1 MTVTAV
7 TTHGQQSLP
16 AKELSLFKK
25 CVKLYEQ
32 KQHKNSLR
40 CIKQILQNPNL
51 SEHGETLAMKALILD
66 VTGHH
71 DEAVELSRIAVK
83 NDVKSHVCWHIFGM
97 VMRSDRKFGEAVKAL
112 KMALHLSP
120 DNPQILR
127 DLALVQAHIRDFK
140 GFQLTR
146 YTLLRLKP
154 NNRQAWMGFIVSAYL
169 AKDYDLALKGIEE
182 YRKPLLQNVVANSP
196 ELFEVLQIEIRIYEE
211 SSRHEI
217 ALELVLHPIS
227 RFLDQSVYHE
237 TRGRLFMSLGRFEEA
252 ADEYL
257 ALIKRNPEKVAYFV
271 CYEKCKKLDEPGKEA
286 ERLELY
292 DGITKRVKKT
302 LYPKIAPLFFTT
314 GREFNRRLTTV
325 IIEGLRL
332 GLPSLFQTLRPLYYD
347 KEKVEF
353 IHNLLA
359 VFIGNIETNG
369 EDNVHLDSSSLPENP
384 VTVMWTYYFIAHH
397 FDALKNFGKAAIF
410 VQKAISHT
418 PTVVELYSCLARIQ
432 KHAGDMNTAMENAKR
447 AHELDTADRYV
458 NCKLVK
464 YLMRCGKYEE
474 ALDYAGKFTKE
485 SIDALTSLVDMQSL
499 WIEVELAYSLYQRG
513 QLGPSL
519 KVCHTI
525 EEQFTSFYDDQ
536 YDFHSYCMRKATI
549 CGYADLIKTSD
560 NIRNHRAF
568 IKAANLASKIYLE
581 LDDRKNNPH
590 LMKDGDE
597 EENARKQESAQER
610 KQRRKQNKAKVVQKA
625 SEEKKDDAKD
635 GLKYQIDSNAG
646 ENFLKAKDFVEN
658 AVTFVGHLLE
668 LDVKNL
674 EYYQLA
680 FEVYRRKG
688 KILVMTKL
696 VVKAFARYPLEH
708 DFYKLFEEYVVYL
721 ENNPVENMT
730 KQVTDAVIKKITGDR
745 DFPLIKSEID
755 KNSAQ

>member
-1 MTVTAV
+1 MTVTTV
-7 TTHGQQSLP
+7 THGQQSLP
-16 AKELSLFKK
+16 PKELSLFKK

-71 DEAVELSRIAVK
+71 DEAVELSRTAVK

-97 VMRSDRKFGEAVKAL
+97 VMRSDRKYGEAVKAL

-169 AKDYDLALKGIEE
+169 AKDYDLALKGIQE

-211 SSRHEI
+211 SDRPET
-217 ALELVLHPIS
+217 ALDLALNPIS
-227 RFLDQSVYHE
+227 RFLDQTVCHE
-237 TRGRLFMSLGRFEEA
+237 TRGRLFMRIGRMEDA
-252 ADEYL
+252 ADEYK
-257 ALIKRNPEKVAYFV
+257 ALIKRNPEKVDYFM
-271 CYEKCKKLDEPGKEA
+271 CYEKCKELEQPGKEV

-292 DGITKRVKKT
+292 DDITKRVKKT

-314 GREFNRRLTTV
+314 GREFNRRLITV

-332 GLPSLFQTLRPLYYD
+332 GLPSLFQTLRPLYDD
-347 KEKVEF
+347 KEKVNL
-353 IHNLLA
+353 IHNLMT
-359 VFIGNIETNG
+359 VFIENIEKNG
-369 EDNVHLDSSSLPENP
+369 EDNVHLDSSTSPENP
-384 VTVMWTYYFIAHH
+384 TTVMWTYYFIAHH
-397 FDALKNFGKAAIF
+397 FDALKDYEKATVF
-410 VQKAISHT
+410 VQKAITHT
-418 PTVVELYSCLARIQ
+418 PTVVELYSCLARIK
-432 KHAGDMNTAMENAKR
+432 KHDGDMITAMEYAKR

-485 SIDALTSLVDMQSL
+485 TIDALTSLVDMQSL
-499 WIEVELAYSLYQRG
+499 WIEVELAYSLYRRG

-560 NIRNHRAF
+560 NIRNHRAY
-568 IKAANLASKIYLE
+568 IKAANLATRIYLE
-581 LDDRKNNPH
+581 LDDRKNKPE
-590 LMKDGDE
+590 KDGGK
-597 EENARKQESAQER
+597 EENAQKQESAQER
-610 KQRRKQNKAKVVQKA
+610 KERRKQNKAKVVQKA
-625 SEEKKDDAKD
+625 TEGKKDDSKD
-635 GLKYQIDSNAG
+635 GLKYLIDNNAG
-646 ENFLKAKDFVEN
+646 ADYLKANDFVES
-658 AVTFVGHLLE
+658 ASTFVGHLLE
-668 LDVKNL
+668 LDVKDL
-674 EYYQLA
+674 HYYQYA

-688 KILVMTKL
+688 KILIMTKL
-696 VVKAFARYPLEH
+696 IVKAFARHPLNR
-708 DFYKLFEEYVVYL
+708 DFVKLFLEYVEYL
-721 ENNPVENMT
+721 EKNPVEDVT
-730 KQVTDAVIKKITGDR
+730 KQITDAVIKKITGDR
-745 DFPLIKSEID
+745 DLSTYKAELEKIL
-755 KNSAQ
+755 AQ